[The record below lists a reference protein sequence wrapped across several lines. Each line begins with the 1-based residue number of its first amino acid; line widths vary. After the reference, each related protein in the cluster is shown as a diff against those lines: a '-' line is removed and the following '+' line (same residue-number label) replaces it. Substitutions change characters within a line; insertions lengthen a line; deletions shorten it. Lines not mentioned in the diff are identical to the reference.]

1 MEVHDLCQVSRE
13 GEADGSP
20 SPWPLIL
27 VVWQVH
33 MEGSM
38 GVGLQLVAMARR
50 AMDAVRLG
58 ARARVVR
65 QQQVSD
71 A

>member
-1 MEVHDLCQVSRE
+1 
-13 GEADGSP
+13 
-20 SPWPLIL
+20 
-27 VVWQVH
+27 
-33 MEGSM
+33 M